1 MSMLRFGQSEPRPGQ
16 ESANQG
22 RLVVTNQNTVQARSQ
37 PIRAENTFA
46 VRQSEQHTGQESG
59 NLSTLWARI
68 QPIIAVNRLS
78 SNQSEHRIGQDSG
91 NQCNTGQVSAN
102 QRK

>member
-46 VRQSEQHTGQESG
+46 VRQSATYRPGV
-59 NLSTLWARI
+59 R
-68 QPIIAVNRLS
+68 
-78 SNQSEHRIGQDSG
+78 QSQYTMGSD
-91 NQCNTGQVSAN
+91 SAN
-102 QRK
+102 YSSEQTKQ